1 MTSGTVESTSRVGVM
16 PAKRSAGAQI
26 DLRLVVAVA
35 VVWILWGSTF
45 AGMRLAVGTI
55 PPFVMAGTRFLL
67 AGAILYA
74 ICALRGRARPSRDD
88 LVRGA
93 VTGATLLLLGNG
105 MTAWTVQFLPT
116 GINSLLLSLTP
127 VWMALIAFVWGGE
140 RPTRLAIV
148 GMVLGF
154 VGLALLL
161 QPKATGAIPLWPA
174 VVALL
179 ASVSWAFGSI
189 FQRRLGTS
197 GNLVMQTALQM
208 LFGGA
213 FLAIEALLFGQFN
226 GFDVHAVSASSLAGF
241 VWLVLF
247 GSIIAY
253 SAYLYTMQA
262 ASTALASTYAYVNPV
277 AAVIIG
283 MLLFHEHLTVLESV
297 AATIILVGVALM
309 MIPKRAPARV

>member
-1 MTSGTVESTSRVGVM
+1 
-16 PAKRSAGAQI
+16 
-26 DLRLVVAVA
+26 
-35 VVWILWGSTF
+35 
-45 AGMRLAVGTI
+45 
-55 PPFVMAGTRFLL
+55 
-67 AGAILYA
+67 
-74 ICALRGRARPSRDD
+74 
-88 LVRGA
+88 
-93 VTGATLLLLGNG
+93 
-105 MTAWTVQFLPT
+105 
-116 GINSLLLSLTP
+116 
-127 VWMALIAFVWGGE
+127 
-140 RPTRLAIV
+140 
-148 GMVLGF
+148 
-154 VGLALLL
+154 LLL
-161 QPKATGAIPLWPA
+161 QPKATSGLPLWPA
-174 VVALL
+174 LL
-179 ASVSWAFGSI
+179 ASASWAFGSI
-189 FQRRLGTS
+189 FRRRLGTS

-277 AAVIIG
+277 VAVIIG